1 MTLGPVQIIAI
12 GLDND
17 KQRGDVANALRAVSD
32 QGTIRIIDL
41 LAIRKEQDGSISSLG
56 ATDLTPDQRMEYG
69 AVIGGLLGFGAAGEE
84 GAEVGAVAG
93 AEAFSERTFGLTDDD
108 VRGLARDIPPGKT
121 AVMMLV
127 EHLWAVP
134 LKEAILRTG
143 GVVLGQGMVQPES
156 LVLAGAALAAADDTV
171 TNESITDTGA

>member
-1 MTLGPVQIIAI
+1 MTLGPVQILAI

-17 KQRGDVANALRAVSD
+17 KQRGDVARELWAASD
-32 QGTIRIIDL
+32 KGTIRVIDL
-41 LAIRKEQDGSISSLG
+41 LAIRKEQDGSIISLG
-56 ATDLTPDQRMEYG
+56 ATDLSPDQRMEYG
-69 AVIGGLLGFGAAGEE
+69 AVIGGLMGFGAAGEE

-93 AEAFSERTFGLTDDD
+93 AEAFSERTFGLSDDD
-108 VRGLARDIPPGKT
+108 IHDLADDIPPGKT

-134 LKEAILRTG
+134 LKEAIQRTG

-156 LVLAGAALAAADDTV
+156 LILAGAALAAADDVV
-171 TNESITDTGA
+171 TGQSIANPGV

>member
-1 MTLGPVQIIAI
+1 
-12 GLDND
+12 
-17 KQRGDVANALRAVSD
+17 
-32 QGTIRIIDL
+32 
-41 LAIRKEQDGSISSLG
+41 
-56 ATDLTPDQRMEYG
+56 
-69 AVIGGLLGFGAAGEE
+69 LLGFGAAGEE
-84 GAEVGAVAG
+84 GAEIGAVAG

-127 EHLWAVP
+127 EHVWAVP

-156 LVLAGAALAAADDTV
+156 LVLAGAAMAAAEDTV
-171 TNESITDTGA
+171 TDESISDTGV